1 MRLQAG
7 LRCCRKLG
15 SMSKSAGYHLYT
27 KYRGIPD
34 TVANGDFPPRL
45 LKIAGQW
52 ENLARDAA
60 GRSGRPGLAVW
71 RRLVIPGVIR
81 NWFPGRAIGRDAR
94 HILRPRQRMSA
105 DQVVVRLTFGMIS
118 LLAIPFL
125 LAFIGFALAS
135 GASFGQ

>member
-1 MRLQAG
+1 
-7 LRCCRKLG
+7 
-15 SMSKSAGYHLYT
+15 MSKPASYRLYT
-27 KYRGIPD
+27 AYRGIPD

-60 GRSGRPGLAVW
+60 GRSGHYTDAALPKSGRPGLAVW
-71 RRLVIPGVIR
+71 RRFLRIL
-81 NWFPGRAIGRDAR
+81 FPGRAIGRDAR
-94 HILRPRQRMSA
+94 QISRPRMSA
-105 DQVVVRLTFGMIS
+105 DQVIVRLTIGVIS

-125 LAFIGFALAS
+125 FAFIGFAFAS

>member
-1 MRLQAG
+1 MRLQVG
-7 LRCCRKLG
+7 LRCCRKSG
-15 SMSKSAGYHLYT
+15 SMDKPAGYHLYT
-27 KYRGIPD
+27 AYRGIPH
-34 TVANGDFPPRL
+34 TVANGDFPPR

-60 GRSGRPGLAVW
+60 GRSGRPGLAAW
-71 RRLVIPGVIR
+71 RRFLR
-81 NWFPGRAIGRDAR
+81 NWFSGRAIGQDGRR
-94 HILRPRQRMSA
+94 ISRPRPRMSA